1 MNKTPQALIGFNL
14 YKGTENKLIGIAN
27 ITLPE
32 AAMMTVTMSGAGIAG
47 EINVPVIGNFESMQT
62 EIATQVLY
70 DTNFSLLALN
80 GELLTARGSLQ
91 VQNPSTGGLETAKLR
106 VIIGGFPAG
115 LNLGNLAPAS
125 VMDSSNTLEVY
136 YLKIFVNDEEKLEI
150 DKPNYTYR
158 VNGVDLFED
167 ASKGM

>member
-1 MNKTPQALIGFNL
+1 MQA
-14 YKGTENKLIGIAN
+14 
-27 ITLPE
+27 
-32 AAMMTVTMSGAGIAG
+32 
-47 EINVPVIGNFESMQT
+47 

-106 VIIGGFPAG
+106 VVIGGSPVG

-150 DKPNYTYR
+150 DKPNYNYK
-158 VNGVDLFED
+158 VNGIDLLES
-167 ASKGM
+167 ARKGM